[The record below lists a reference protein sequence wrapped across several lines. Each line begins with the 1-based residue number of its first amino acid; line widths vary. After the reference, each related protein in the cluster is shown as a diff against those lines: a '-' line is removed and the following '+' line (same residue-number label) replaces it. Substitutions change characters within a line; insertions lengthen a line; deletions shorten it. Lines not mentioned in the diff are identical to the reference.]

1 MPDQQQ
7 QQAEIIHVGNVCQQC
22 GQQWKAFYEDGSIL
36 APIVVEY
43 NEVTVNECEDCE
55 GEGEGESYPART
67 DGADTS

>member
-7 QQAEIIHVGNVCQQC
+7 QQAETIHVGNVCQQC
-22 GQQWKAFYEDGSIL
+22 GEWWKEFYEDGSIL

-55 GEGEGESYPART
+55 GEGYP
-67 DGADTS
+67 DGVA

>member
-55 GEGEGESYPART
+55 GEGEGYPART

>member
-7 QQAEIIHVGNVCQQC
+7 QQAETIHVGNVCQQC
-22 GQQWKAFYEDGSIL
+22 GQQWKAFYDDGSIL

-55 GEGEGESYPART
+55 GEGYP
-67 DGADTS
+67 DGVA